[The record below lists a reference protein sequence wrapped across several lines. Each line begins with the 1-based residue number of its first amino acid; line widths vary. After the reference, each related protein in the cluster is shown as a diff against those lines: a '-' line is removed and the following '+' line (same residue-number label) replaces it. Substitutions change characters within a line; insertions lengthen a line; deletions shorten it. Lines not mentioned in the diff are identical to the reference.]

1 MAVDTTVIDLI
12 RHGEPEGGVR
22 IRGSRDDPL
31 SDIGWSQMWS
41 AVGQAKPWHEIVSSP
56 LSRCAAFARELG
68 RHLEL
73 SVHEEHRFQEI
84 GFGDWEGA
92 DPAELYER
100 VPEAVNNFW
109 SDPAAHPPPGGE
121 PFGQFQERVVAA
133 LESVMEN
140 HRSRHVLVV
149 CHGGVIRMLV
159 AHVLGMPPVNM
170 FRMEV
175 PYAAV
180 SRIQIQDGIAR
191 LVFHCGKL

>member
-1 MAVDTTVIDLI
+1 M
-12 RHGEPEGGVR
+12 

-41 AVGQAKPWHEIVSSP
+41 AVGQANPWHEIVSSP

-73 SVHEEHRFQEI
+73 SVHEERRFQEI

-92 DPAELYER
+92 DPVELYES
-100 VPEAVNNFW
+100 VPEAVTNFW

-121 PFGQFQERVVAA
+121 PFGQFQKRVVAA
-133 LESVMEN
+133 LESVIEN

-149 CHGGVIRMLV
+149 CHGGVIRMLI